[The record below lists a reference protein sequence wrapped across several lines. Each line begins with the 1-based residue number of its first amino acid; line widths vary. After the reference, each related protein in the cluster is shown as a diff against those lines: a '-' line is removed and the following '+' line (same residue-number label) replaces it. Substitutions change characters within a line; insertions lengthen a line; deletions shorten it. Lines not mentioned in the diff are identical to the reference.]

1 MKPGYFETLSPEEVK
16 TIDRESVRILEE
28 CGVRVLHAKSLDLL
42 EEAGCKVDRATSMV
56 KMPQEV
62 VHKAIETTPSSF
74 MLYGRDPSFQLNLG
88 GGEVYFGPG
97 GFAVFAED
105 LDTGVRR
112 RAVREDFI
120 AHLRL
125 SDALP
130 TCEFNH
136 VNVNPSDIPP
146 ENADLFMWADALIY
160 QTKPIMNENY
170 DLRSVDALVEM
181 GTVIRGS
188 REAFLEKPMVCL
200 DVCIMSPL
208 THVARQVDLLLAGAR
223 YGIPISINS
232 GPIGGGT
239 APVTLAAVALQANV
253 ELLSAIVI
261 TYAAK
266 PGTPILYGSWGRH
279 MDMRNGLV
287 TMGGPEFGLLKLTT
301 AQMGRYY
308 HLPTRGGGALSDSLI
323 SDAQAGYEKMLTTL
337 IPAIGGVHY
346 ISGMG
351 LNEAENCFS
360 AAQLVIDDEVVS
372 MIKRV
377 LRGIEVDE
385 AHLAADLIMSVGP
398 GGQFLD
404 AEHTYHHFRKEL
416 FDPEISNRTA
426 HENWM
431 KAGSKS
437 VRERAAEKARNIL
450 ARTPEHTLEEYKVK
464 ELYAIAGVERMYY
477 PA

>member
-1 MKPGYFETLSPEEVK
+1 MKPRYFETLSPEEVEL
-16 TIDRESVRILEE
+16 IDRESSRILEE
-28 CGVRVLHAKSLDLL
+28 CGVRVLHPGCLDLL
-42 EEAGCKVDRATSMV
+42 EGIGCKVDRATSMV
-56 KMPQEV
+56 KMPHEV
-62 VHKAIETTPSSF
+62 VRKAVETTPSSF
-74 MLYGRDPSFQLNLG
+74 PLYGRDTSFRLDLG
-88 GGEVYFGPG
+88 SEDVYFGPG

-112 RAVREDFI
+112 RATHKDFI
-120 AHLRL
+120 DNLRL

-146 ENADLFMWADALIY
+146 ENADLLMWADALIY

-181 GTVIRGS
+181 GTVIRGT
-188 REAFLEKPMVCL
+188 REAFLEKPSVCL

-208 THVARQVDLLLAGAR
+208 THVGRQVDLLLAGAR
-223 YGIPISINS
+223 YGLPISINS

-253 ELLSAIVI
+253 ELLSAVVI
-261 TYAAK
+261 TYAEK

-301 AQMGRYY
+301 AQMGRFY
-308 HLPTRGGGALSDSLI
+308 HLPTRGGGVLSDSLI
-323 SDAQAGYEKMLTTL
+323 SDAQSGYEKMLTSL
-337 IPAIGGVHY
+337 VPAIGGIHY

-360 AAQLVIDDEVVS
+360 AAQLVIDDEVVA

-404 AEHTYHHFRKEL
+404 AEHTFQNFRKEL
-416 FDPEISNRTA
+416 FDPKISNRTA
-426 HENWM
+426 HDNWA
-431 KAGSKS
+431 KAGSTS
-437 VRERAAEKARNIL
+437 VRERAAEKARSIL

-464 ELYAIAGVERMYY
+464 ELYAIANRS
-477 PA
+477 

>member
-1 MKPGYFETLSPEEVK
+1 MKPSYFETLSPEEVEL
-16 TIDRESVRILEE
+16 IDRESSRILEE
-28 CGVRVLHAKSLDLL
+28 CGVRVLHKECLDLL
-42 EEAGCKVDRATSMV
+42 EDAGCKVDRATSMV
-56 KMPQEV
+56 KMPRDV
-62 VHKAIETTPSSF
+62 VLKALETTPSSF
-74 MLYGRDPSFQLNLG
+74 LLYGRDTSFKLDLG

-112 RAVREDFI
+112 RALREDFI

-181 GTVIRGS
+181 GTVIRGT
-188 REAFLEKPMVCL
+188 REAFLEMPMVCL

-208 THVARQVDLLLAGAR
+208 THVERQVDLLLAGAR
-223 YGIPISINS
+223 YGLPISINS

-253 ELLSAIVI
+253 ELLSAVVI

-287 TMGGPEFGLLKLTT
+287 TMGGPEFGMLKLTT

-337 IPAIGGVHY
+337 VPAIGGVHY

-360 AAQLVIDDEVVS
+360 AAQLVIDDEVVA

-377 LRGIEVDE
+377 LMGIEVDD

-404 AEHTYHHFRKEL
+404 AEHTYQYFRKEL
-416 FDPEISNRTA
+416 FDPKISNRTA
-426 HENWM
+426 HENWV
-431 KAGSKS
+431 KAGSTS

-464 ELYAIAGVERMYY
+464 ELYAIAGVENIKT

>member
-1 MKPGYFETLSPEEVK
+1 MKPKYFETLSPEEVEL
-16 TIDRESVRILEE
+16 IDRESGRMLEE
-28 CGVRVLHAKSLDLL
+28 CGVRVLHPECLDLL
-42 EEAGCKVDRATSMV
+42 DGIGCKVDRATSMV
-56 KMPQEV
+56 KMPRHV
-62 VHKAIETTPSSF
+62 VQKAVETTPSSF
-74 MLYGRDPSFQLNLG
+74 PLYGRDISFKLDLG
-88 GGEVYFGPG
+88 GEDVYFGPG

-105 LDTGVRR
+105 LDTGIRR
-112 RAVREDFI
+112 RALRQDYI
-120 AHLRL
+120 NHLRL

-146 ENADLFMWADALIY
+146 EDADLFMWADALIY

-181 GTVIRGS
+181 GTVIRGT

-208 THVARQVDLLLAGAR
+208 THVGRQVDLLLAGAR
-223 YGIPISINS
+223 YGLPISINS

-239 APVTLAAVALQANV
+239 APVTLAAVALLANV

-308 HLPTRGGGALSDSLI
+308 NLPTRGGGVLSDSLI
-323 SDAQAGYEKMLTTL
+323 SDTQSGYEKMLTSL
-337 IPAIGGVHY
+337 VPAIGGIHY

-360 AAQLVIDDEVVS
+360 AAQLVIDDEVVA

-385 AHLAADLIMSVGP
+385 VHLAADLIMSVGA

-404 AEHTYHHFRKEL
+404 AEHTFQNFRREL
-416 FDPEISNRTA
+416 FDPKISNRTA
-426 HENWM
+426 HDNWV
-431 KAGSKS
+431 KAGSRS
-437 VRERAAEKARNIL
+437 VRERAAEKARTIL
-450 ARTPEHTLEEYKVK
+450 AKTPEHTLEESKVK
-464 ELYAIAGVERMYY
+464 ELYAIAGVKNI
-477 PA
+477 